1 MILKSF
7 KFFLSLL
14 IILFSYSYLNSEEK
28 IEIWNNKDKKI
39 KTPSVNQNQES
50 PSKSKQ
56 VLISN
61 PDQNFKIEKS
71 ILDNSQEA
79 KVYGIY
85 DPEKNNFD
93 LNMWSSTKAE
103 DVRSSLKRLEKIK
116 LSKTSNEILE
126 SILLSFSYPPIG
138 MEDKEFVK
146 LKID

>member
-71 ILDNSQEA
+71 ILDNSQET

-103 DVRSSLKRLEKIK
+103 DVRSSLKRLEKLSSK
-116 LSKTSNEILE
+116 LLTK
-126 SILLSFSYPPIG
+126 Y
-138 MEDKEFVK
+138 
-146 LKID
+146 LKVFYFHFLTRQ